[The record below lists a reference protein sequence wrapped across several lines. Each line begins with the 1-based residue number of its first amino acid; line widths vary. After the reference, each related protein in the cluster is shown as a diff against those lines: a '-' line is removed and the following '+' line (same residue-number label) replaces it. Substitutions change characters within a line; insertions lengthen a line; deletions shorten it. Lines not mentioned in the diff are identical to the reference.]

1 MSTNTI
7 HNRFDPADNFDSI
20 AFRQDRVLQ
29 SAELNDA
36 QAMFA
41 HRLRSIS
48 DVLFRDG
55 DVIRDARCIVNPDT
69 GAVQAE
75 AGALYLKG
83 AVRGVPPA
91 AFNVPTVGVV
101 AIGVYLVTTT
111 VTELEDPS
119 LLNPATGTPSFQ
131 QPGAWRIKVTPTW
144 GCEGDGQAGDF
155 FPVYTVE
162 NGYLRA
168 KEAPPN
174 LDAVTQALAGY
185 DRDSTGGS
193 YIVSGL
199 NVVQA

>member
-7 HNRFDPADNFDSI
+7 HNRFDPEKNFDSI

-29 SAELNDA
+29 SAELNEV
-36 QAMFA
+36 QAGLT

-91 AFNVPTVGVV
+91 AFAVPVVGVI
-101 AIGVYLVTTT
+101 AIGVYLRTTT
-111 VTELEDPS
+111 VTELDDPS
-119 LLNPATGTPSFQ
+119 LLNPATGSPAYQ
-131 QPGAWRIKVTPTW
+131 QPGALRIKVEPSW
-144 GCEGDGQAGDF
+144 GHEGDGQPGDF
-155 FPVYTVE
+155 FPRLHRGKRLSARKRGAAQPRRG
-162 NGYLRA
+162 NPSAG
-168 KEAPPN
+168 
-174 LDAVTQALAGY
+174 AL
-185 DRDSTGGS
+185 
-193 YIVSGL
+193 
-199 NVVQA
+199 